1 MSDLLEFLKFLLE
14 FEETEISRTHVVIA
28 VGVTIAIY
36 LFMFLVHKFIQKQ
49 NIKFNLGDFLIK
61 VGCAFVIEFGLI
73 WVYGPKVFALAVIVG
88 ILAALYIRNKLFS
101 FIDINTEAENDLKL
115 RMELAELKN
124 KFKKNPYYSILEVL
138 LYYGYI
144 SAIQKETVET
154 ENIFKTP
161 EEMAREF
168 LSKPILTAEQLDEA
182 IGIMNVIRRE
192 GKILTRE
199 EALLLIMNM
208 KKDTD
213 SDEEKSGNK
222 KPVKSGKKHTKKE
235 TESSDHERK
244 DPSDTEHHNSDVAD

>member
-36 LFMFLVHKFIQKQ
+36 LFMFLVHRFIQKQ
-49 NIKFNLGDFLIK
+49 NVKFNLGDFLIK

-101 FIDINTEAENDLKL
+101 FIDTNTEAENDLKL

-144 SAIQKETVET
+144 STIQKETVET

-168 LSKPILTAEQLDEA
+168 LSKPILTVEQLDEA

-208 KKDTD
+208 KKDDD
-213 SDEEKSGNK
+213 SDKEKSGNK
-222 KPVKSGKKHTKKE
+222 KHTVSEKKQSKNE
-235 TESSDHERK
+235 TELSDHERN
-244 DPSDTEHHNSDVAD
+244 DPSDTEHHNSDVSD